1 MVRLVLEEQHQLLI
15 CKYQSSRAIFISEKQ
30 SRTTRSSPLNQS
42 HIYSHSKNWNK
53 VKQHQRVKI
62 EFNQTH
68 TSTIQ
73 EVTKSKLRL
82 SKLRVLEEV
91 WMLPKEVEK
100 APKSQLTN
108 PIRNQTAEETAPI
121 WEIWCSV
128 NLRCLLES
136 HSKSFKETKT
146 KIHFQRVW
154 ANRWDNQA

>member
-1 MVRLVLEEQHQLLI
+1 MARLVLEEQHRLLI
-15 CKYQSSRAIFISEKQ
+15 CKYQSSQAIFISEKQ
-30 SRTTRSSPLNQS
+30 SRTTKSSPLKQS
-42 HIYSHSKNWNK
+42 HSLKNWNK
-53 VKQHQRVKI
+53 VKQLQRVKI

-73 EVTKSKLRL
+73 EVIKSKLRL
-82 SKLRVLEEV
+82 SKLRVQAEV
-91 WMLPKEVEK
+91 WMLRKEAEK

-121 WEIWCSV
+121 WEICCWV
-128 NLRCLLES
+128 KPRCRLES

-146 KIHFQRVW
+146 TIHFQRVW